1 MRIEHHIALFQA
13 ATDAL
18 EIRAEY
24 YEGTLSS
31 GPYASRDAAEMALSK
46 HFGDYP
52 RDADTYVIVTA
63 YRSAR

>member
-31 GPYASRDAAEMALSK
+31 GPYASRDA
-46 HFGDYP
+46 
-52 RDADTYVIVTA
+52 DTYVIVTT
-63 YRSAR
+63 YRSAQ